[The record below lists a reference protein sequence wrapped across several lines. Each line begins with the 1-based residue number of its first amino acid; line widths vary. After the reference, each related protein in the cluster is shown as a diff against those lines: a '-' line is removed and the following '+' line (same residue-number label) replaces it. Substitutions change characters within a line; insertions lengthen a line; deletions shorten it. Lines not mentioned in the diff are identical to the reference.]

1 MAFSLLAYAITRD
14 LNGKNGYEG
23 WRCMSCFFCASAS
36 LTLTVDIFLLEGGA
50 TSIMALLTFWLVPR
64 SPSTAWWLSPAQRAA
79 LLAGLEADNSAY
91 VEYADEKH
99 QKLSDGLFVLASSAC
114 GL

>member
-1 MAFSLLAYAITRD
+1 MESMDMKVGDVCFVLGCLKLGTHLAV
-14 LNGKNGYEG
+14 K
-23 WRCMSCFFCASAS
+23 
-36 LTLTVDIFLLEGGA
+36 DIFWLEGGA
-50 TSIMALLTFWLVPR
+50 TSIMALLTCWLVPR